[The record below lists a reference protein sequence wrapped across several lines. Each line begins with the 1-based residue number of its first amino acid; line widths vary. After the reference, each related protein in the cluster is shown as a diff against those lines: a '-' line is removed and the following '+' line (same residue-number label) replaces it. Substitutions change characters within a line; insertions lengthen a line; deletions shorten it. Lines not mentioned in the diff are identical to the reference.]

1 MVERDRPAFD
11 GTVPLFLTVIVHAQA
26 TYSCPNYPTVNN
38 TTESP
43 TVFGRAS
50 VRAPRVSLPQN
61 GPEIARSLPGL
72 HRLIGTVNGY
82 HSFARAMVPWNKYWV
97 PRTPLNYSHTTK
109 IWRRGM
115 WKAGLAGAL
124 ALAIGSS
131 VAVADGVETDL
142 RHHAVTRSEASMSL
156 AQVARLKTV
165 LKLNAAQE
173 TLWPAIEHAFR
184 EIKEAQEGSASQ
196 GLVQGL
202 KNRAAAIG
210 LNALAMQ
217 RLASAAYPLIRTLN
231 EEQKQS
237 GLSFARSVGL
247 ESVAA
252 AF

>member
-1 MVERDRPAFD
+1 MGSLEQMLGF
-11 GTVPLFLTVIVHAQA
+11 A
-26 TYSCPNYPTVNN
+26 T
-38 TTESP
+38 
-43 TVFGRAS
+43 
-50 VRAPRVSLPQN
+50 SLL
-61 GPEIARSLPGL
+61 A
-72 HRLIGTVNGY
+72 V
-82 HSFARAMVPWNKYWV
+82 
-97 PRTPLNYSHTTK
+97 TTK
-109 IWRRGM
+109 KWRSGM
-115 WKAGLAGAL
+115 WKAGLAGIV

-142 RHHAVTRSEASMSL
+142 RHHAVARSEASMSL

-165 LKLNAAQE
+165 LKLTAAQE

-217 RLASAAYPLIRTLN
+217 RLATAAYPLIRTLN